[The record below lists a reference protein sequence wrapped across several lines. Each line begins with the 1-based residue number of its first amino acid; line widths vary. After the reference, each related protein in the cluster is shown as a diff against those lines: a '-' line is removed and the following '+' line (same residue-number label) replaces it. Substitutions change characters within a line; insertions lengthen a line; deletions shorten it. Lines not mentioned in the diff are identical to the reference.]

1 MVEDLLQNY
10 LYIFAVDF
18 VFSFFFWGFI
28 YLNIS
33 IVVVFFCVL
42 CMMQIFYILFMV
54 FDFVM
59 RRFFFSHMSMIIR
72 LVFSVSVKGEA
83 SYCNPEKSVL
93 MCQTRCTL
101 SLSNLH
107 AIVLW
112 FINIKRRTRIN
123 ELLLNILSGRMI
135 LHRKYFLKKM
145 AIWPS

>member
-33 IVVVFFCVL
+33 IVVVFFVYCVWCRYFIYYLWFLILL
-42 CMMQIFYILFMV
+42 CVGFS
-54 FDFVM
+54 
-59 RRFFFSHMSMIIR
+59 FSHMSMIIR

-123 ELLLNILSGRMI
+123 ELLLNILSGWMI
-135 LHRKYFLKKM
+135 LHRKYFLKKI

>member
-1 MVEDLLQNY
+1 M
-10 LYIFAVDF
+10 
-18 VFSFFFWGFI
+18 
-28 YLNIS
+28 
-33 IVVVFFCVL
+33 

-107 AIVLW
+107 AIVL
-112 FINIKRRTRIN
+112 
-123 ELLLNILSGRMI
+123 
-135 LHRKYFLKKM
+135 
-145 AIWPS
+145 